1 MDAVCLLIAGVVRA
15 TLPTTEFSVAWDH
28 SVEKTRW
35 EERYRIDGSRLE
47 LTEARVQGMGA
58 GMEPP
63 PGAVLEN
70 GWWRW
75 QPRREALSELRLT
88 YSTYTTDYR
97 LCWDHHCDD
106 LATVLGKQPR
116 DGEVVSVQPCTSS
129 GSKTP
134 PT

>member
-1 MDAVCLLIAGVVRA
+1 VNAVCLLIAGVVRA
-15 TLPTTEFSVAWDH
+15 TLPATEFSLAWDH

-35 EERYRIDGSRLE
+35 EERYRINADRIE
-47 LTEARVQGMGA
+47 LTEAAVQGTGA

-63 PGAVLEN
+63 PGAVLRD

-75 QPRREALSELRLT
+75 SPKPMSLSELRLT

-97 LCWDHHCDD
+97 LCWSRHCND
-106 LATVLGKQPR
+106 LSAVLDQPPR
-116 DGEVVSVQPCTSS
+116 NGDVISVQPCTSNAS
-129 GSKTP
+129 LLP